1 MKATSMQA
9 CASCK
14 CFGVSLLFVQVYYA
28 ECIVHLAPFLLLQ
41 TDHVLP
47 FTHRKHYTCIEQPV
61 PKLLEKLPNV
71 HTLEAE
77 RTKEKEKN
85 DKARNE
91 CSRKPCRGDG
101 AQQCERTMLPSNCT
115 SVAWSNA

>member
-1 MKATSMQA
+1 MMKATSMQA

-47 FTHRKHYTCIEQPV
+47 LTDREHCTCIEQAV
-61 PKLLEKLPNV
+61 PKPLEKLPNV

-77 RTKEKEKN
+77 RTKE
-85 DKARNE
+85 
-91 CSRKPCRGDG
+91 G
-101 AQQCERTMLPSNCT
+101 EREGHRE
-115 SVAWSNA
+115 